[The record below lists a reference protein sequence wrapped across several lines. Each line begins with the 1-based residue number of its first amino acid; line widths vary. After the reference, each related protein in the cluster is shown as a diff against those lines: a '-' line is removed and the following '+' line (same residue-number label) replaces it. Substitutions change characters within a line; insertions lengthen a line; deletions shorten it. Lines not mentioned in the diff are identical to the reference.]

1 MGQPRVIKRYAN
13 RKMYDTSRSCYV
25 TLEEVAEMVR
35 DGHEVQVIDNKSKA
49 DLTEVTLTQALL
61 DSERKRRGTVPLV
74 GLRTLIAQGND
85 FLQKKVAQPVV
96 RARDEAERTVETWRD
111 EAERTVQSWRHEAER
126 VLQHRRDGEGA
137 APTEAPAPTEHPDSN
152 GKGKPRRWPI
162 GPSFSP
168 EELQHFLD
176 EVVRGSV
183 LAWLAPHGQSAD
195 KMGMEISELRAEVAA
210 LRARVT
216 ELESQL
222 PGRAKAAGRS
232 DGVNRS

>member
-126 VLQHRRDGEGA
+126 VLQHRREGD
-137 APTEAPAPTEHPDSN
+137 APAPAESAPAGENQDA
-152 GKGKPRRWPI
+152 KGKSRRWPI

-168 EELQHFLD
+168 DELQHFLD

-183 LAWLAPHGQSAD
+183 LTWLAPHGQSAD
-195 KMGMEISELRAEVAA
+195 KMGLEIRELRAEVAS
-210 LRARVT
+210 LRARVA

-222 PGRAKAAGRS
+222 PGRSKR
-232 DGVNRS
+232 VNRS

>member
-126 VLQHRRDGEGA
+126 VLQHRRTSEGD
-137 APTEAPAPTEHPDSN
+137 EAPAAEAPASGESHDN
-152 GKGKPRRWPI
+152 KGKSRRWPI

-168 EELQHFLD
+168 DELQHFLD

-183 LAWLAPHGQSAD
+183 VAWLAPHGQSAD
-195 KMGMEISELRAEVAA
+195 KMGLEISELRAEIAA
-210 LRARVT
+210 LRDRVA
-216 ELESQL
+216 ELESQQ
-222 PGRAKAAGRS
+222 PARS
-232 DGVNRS
+232 KRVNRS

>member
-35 DGHEVQVIDNKSKA
+35 NGHEVQVIDNKSKA

-126 VLQHRRDGEGA
+126 VLQHRRPVDVEETA
-137 APTEAPAPTEHPDSN
+137 APEVPASGENHDN
-152 GKGKPRRWPI
+152 KGKSWRWPI

-168 EELQHFLD
+168 DELQHFLD

-183 LAWLAPHGQSAD
+183 VAWLAPHGQSAD
-195 KMGMEISELRAEVAA
+195 KMGQEITELRAEVAN
-210 LRARVT
+210 LQARVA

-222 PGRAKAAGRS
+222 PGRNRR
-232 DGVNRS
+232 VNRS

>member
-1 MGQPRVIKRYAN
+1 MAQPRVIKRYAN

-35 DGHEVQVIDNKSKA
+35 DGHEVHVIDNKTKA

-61 DSERKRRGTVPLV
+61 DSERKRRGSVPLA

-85 FLQKKVAQPVV
+85 FLQKKVALPVGRV
-96 RARDEAERTVETWRD
+96 RDEAERTVETWRD
-111 EAERTVQSWRHEAER
+111 EAERTVQSWKHEAER
-126 VLQHRRDGEGA
+126 VLQHRKPQEGDEPSA
-137 APTEAPAPTEHPDSN
+137 TGDSHPN
-152 GKGKPRRWPI
+152 GDHHDKVRPRRWPI
-162 GPSFSP
+162 GPAFSP

-195 KMGMEISELRAEVAA
+195 KMGLEIQDLRKQVAA
-210 LRARVT
+210 LQVRVT
-216 ELESQL
+216 ELEAHA
-222 PGRAKAAGRS
+222 PGRSKT
-232 DGVNRS
+232 VNRS